1 MRLTA
6 CPKPPFLRWGGP
18 LTGHIIEASE
28 HRPALGYLQ
37 CVHGAGG
44 PTVGT
49 EQQCQIVDPLGQR
62 RVARAQPIG
71 IGRGEDDRLSCLI
84 DFGIAVPFSRSPM
97 VVFEVI
103 GQLKQRGVRAFMI
116 AAERNRWTSL
126 SPKGGLTLY
135 LADEIVRR
143 MADRE
148 ERRRAQAQRNSVSF
162 NQSE

>member
-1 MRLTA
+1 MRV
-6 CPKPPFLRWGGP
+6 R
-18 LTGHIIEASE
+18 
-28 HRPALGYLQ
+28 
-37 CVHGAGG
+37 
-44 PTVGT
+44 
-49 EQQCQIVDPLGQR
+49 QQ
-62 RVARAQPIG
+62 
-71 IGRGEDDRLSCLI
+71 SCLI

-126 SPKGGLTLY
+126 SPKRGLTLY